1 MDTEPMNTEPM
12 NFMKEESQ
20 SKNYKYDLVSTIA
33 GATISTVFA
42 PIIIETGA
50 SAFATG
56 AIGGFA
62 AITNATT
69 SGIDIT
75 DVATDVAITIAGAG
89 ATFGGAFAVAG
100 TSIITG
106 VNFKSRHAKI
116 GGLAGLAIYGT
127 TLMGGAIGYNQ
138 GKEVR
143 LTPFQTETTRGTV
156 VERTDG
162 TKIPYV
168 LDENNSYIP
177 LSQINDTQLEEV
189 ERKYKTLESK
199 ILDSA
204 NEEK

>member
-33 GATISTVFA
+33 GA
-42 PIIIETGA
+42 
-50 SAFATG
+50 
-56 AIGGFA
+56 
-62 AITNATT
+62 
-69 SGIDIT
+69 
-75 DVATDVAITIAGAG
+75 
-89 ATFGGAFAVAG
+89 
-100 TSIITG
+100 SIITG

-204 NEEK
+204 NE